1 LNLELGTQNSIGRGL
16 YMIEIHSL
24 VKTFKSGTDS
34 VRALDAVD
42 LQVEEKEF
50 FVLLGLSG
58 SGKTTLLRCV
68 AGLEKPE
75 AGEIRLG
82 EQLVSSVARGIFVA
96 PEDRAIGMVFQ
107 SYAVWPHMTVF
118 NNVAFPLTDG
128 KRKLPRS
135 KVRERVMGALEMVQL
150 SALADRPVPFLS
162 GGQQQRVALARALA
176 VEPKVLLMDE
186 PLSNLDARLREEV
199 RDEIR
204 SLAKKLSITVL
215 YVTHDQVEAMA
226 LADRIAVMSAGKILQ
241 IGAPKDLYHFPLDRK
256 VGEFLGSMNELEG
269 ALQTDGYIKTDLG
282 AVSCTVPNG
291 TPKEVIVAIR
301 PEDVSLSREPS
312 GLSNEFPAQ
321 LVSQLFLGDMTL
333 YYLSANG
340 KKLYGKT
347 SGPEQEWTPGSSIY
361 VRFPT
366 EKLKIFPK

>member
-1 LNLELGTQNSIGRGL
+1 
-16 YMIEIHSL
+16 
-24 VKTFKSGTDS
+24 
-34 VRALDAVD
+34 
-42 LQVEEKEF
+42 
-50 FVLLGLSG
+50 
-58 SGKTTLLRCV
+58 
-68 AGLEKPE
+68 
-75 AGEIRLG
+75 
-82 EQLVSSVARGIFVA
+82 
-96 PEDRAIGMVFQ
+96 
-107 SYAVWPHMTVF
+107 
-118 NNVAFPLTDG
+118 
-128 KRKLPRS
+128 
-135 KVRERVMGALEMVQL
+135 MGALEMVQL

-226 LADRIAVMSAGKILQ
+226 LADRIAVMNAGKILQ

-256 VGEFLGSMNELEG
+256 VGEFLGSMNEFEG
-269 ALQTDGYIKTDLG
+269 ALQSDGCIKTDLG
-282 AVSCTVPNG
+282 AVSCAVPNG

-312 GLSNEFPAQ
+312 GLSNEFSAQ

-340 KKLYGKT
+340 KKLCGKT